1 MITVL
6 ITLSVVLTASV
17 MFPGIT
23 AAQIVTIMAAC
34 AATAAA
40 AGGWLLV
47 RGIRGTRRARRD
59 DAAPAVVAGGYGA
72 GDPADR
78 MMWRMPPL
86 SELPAPV
93 IAGARRAGLIALR
106 CYLAVAMIMVIVKVV
121 LMAVAH

>member
-17 MFPGIT
+17 MFPAIT

-34 AATAAA
+34 VAAAAA

-59 DAAPAVVAGGYGA
+59 DAAPTVVTDGG
-72 GDPADR
+72 PADR

-106 CYLAVAMIMVIVKVV
+106 CYLAVAMIMVIVKVI